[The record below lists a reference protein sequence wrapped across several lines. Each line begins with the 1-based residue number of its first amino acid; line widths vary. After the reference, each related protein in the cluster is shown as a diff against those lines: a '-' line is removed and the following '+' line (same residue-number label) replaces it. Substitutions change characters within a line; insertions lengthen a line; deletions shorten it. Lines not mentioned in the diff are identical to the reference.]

1 MRIAATLLCGLLAAA
16 CQASSP
22 AGEPPTSSPRAP
34 SVADLAPDLAVA
46 RAPYDS
52 VQVDWKQRLDQPYV
66 YVETRGSYTRVGE
79 ALRQAFEALREQS
92 LQASGP
98 PFALYYDDPGRVSAD
113 ELRLRACFPLAAPL
127 RPEPPLAFDVLP
139 STTVVYAY
147 VAGPYP
153 DAPRAYPSLYA
164 FLRKLEWLEDGPVR
178 EIYLVDPAA
187 AASWDDLVTE
197 IQIPARS
204 GL

>member
-1 MRIAATLLCGLLAAA
+1 MRTAATLFSGLLALA
-16 CQASSP
+16 CHASSP
-22 AGEPPTSSPRAP
+22 AGPHSASGGHAP
-34 SVADLAPDLAVA
+34 SAAALAPDLAVA

-66 YVETRGSYTRVGE
+66 YVEARGSYTRVGQ
-79 ALRQAFEALREQS
+79 ALQQAFEALRDQS
-92 LQASGP
+92 LEASGP

-113 ELRLRACFPLAAPL
+113 ELRLRACFPVATPL
-127 RPEPPLAFDVLP
+127 QPRPPLAFDLLP

-147 VAGPYP
+147 VSGPYP
-153 DAPRAYPSLYA
+153 DVPRAYPSLYA
-164 FLRKLEWLEDGPVR
+164 FLGKLEWLEDGPVR
-178 EIYLVDPAA
+178 EIYLVDPAT
-187 AASWDDLVTE
+187 AASWDELVTE